1 MAAAAE
7 GEGNHWPAFVD
18 VLTAVIMV
26 IIFLLVIM
34 SGAVIMLSK
43 RVVEQVRIE
52 AALAKQHGKSA
63 PASPVVNPVV
73 SPREAEEGTSVAELG
88 SVLRQETVVDGD
100 QRLTIRTR
108 ETPDTEHVAVKS
120 IEAPTEADKGV
131 AVRTADTLI
140 DVAFDAAA
148 IKYDEAGERQVV
160 DFLRAHPQA
169 NASYEIWSFAPQAA
183 SVSEAQRLAFYR
195 AVLTRNLLI
204 RAGIPTANIATQVRV
219 TDPKSGTHSV
229 RVVIKP

>member
-1 MAAAAE
+1 MAASAE

-43 RVVEQVRIE
+43 RVVEQVRAE
-52 AALAKQHGKSA
+52 AALAHQHERQA
-63 PASPVVNPVV
+63 PAAKVPDPVI
-73 SPREAEEGTSVAELG
+73 SPRDAADGSSQAELG
-88 SVLRQETVVDGD
+88 SVLRQEVVVDGD

-108 ETPDTEHVAVKS
+108 ETPETEHVAVKS
-120 IEAPTEADKGV
+120 VEAPQPDNAGV

-148 IKYDEAGERQVV
+148 IKYDEASEAQVLG
-160 DFLRAHPQA
+160 FLRAHPQA
-169 NASYEIWSFAPQAA
+169 KANYEIWSFAPQTA

-204 RAGIPTANIATQVRV
+204 QAGIAPSNIATQVRV
-219 TDPKSGTHSV
+219 TDPKSGTHNV